1 METSNHFT
9 CLSYDI
15 VDFLI
20 PSEYILFGIYLPK
33 DNDEKHIFFEN
44 ETLPHIRM
52 GSFLEKQFN
61 CKSVQDCSVMMVM
74 NKADFAL
81 NVQKLIVSHTE
92 TKFPASGNLAISVNS
107 SVTSKIIDIQSLKPL
122 PKGMRPRRKKNGIC
136 AIGFQQDENN
146 PQLERKQILI
156 SFDNLLLKLI
166 GGKK

>member
-9 CLSYDI
+9 CLSYDT

-20 PSEYILFGIYLPK
+20 PSKYVLFGIYLPK

-44 ETLPHIRM
+44 ETLPHIRI
-52 GSFLEKQFN
+52 GSFLEEQFN

-74 NKADFAL
+74 NKADFAA

-107 SVTSKIIDIQSLKPL
+107 AVTSKIIDIQNLKPL
-122 PKGMRPRRKKNGIC
+122 PKGIRPRQKKNGIC
-136 AIGFQQDENN
+136 AIGYLPDDKN

-166 GGKK
+166 GGK